1 MPFGLFTSKSV
12 FKVRETPACCDS
24 CHQLG
29 PGPPAFGNPNLS
41 RSGRGSAAVGGW
53 PQQGKL
59 GPLRGATSAHGVLH
73 SVCPNNL
80 EIRLHFHCGPS
91 HSSRLFIYQ
100 TFIEQLSVSGESC
113 QAPALWRRL
122 TEKGD
127 VSANGDGSGATTC
140 CRSKEGGLPGGGGA
154 SEVHPEEQ
162 QQEEQSRTFCK
173 KRRDA
178 RKAWRIQ
185 SVTEGGIRRL

>member
-12 FKVRETPACCDS
+12 FKVRETPASCDS

-80 EIRLHFHCGPS
+80 ETRLHFHCGPS

-100 TFIEQLSVSGESC
+100 TFIEQLSVSGESH

-127 VSANGDGSGATTC
+127 VSANGDGSGAMTC

-185 SVTEGGIRRL
+185 RVTEGDIRRL